1 MTVFGNVAI
10 LWCCNRLAHQPLRL
24 QGNTPVQARIVLK
37 LKLPVTQEILVLA
50 DQDAPT
56 LLVLSGP
63 PSKLE
68 ARSEE

>member
-1 MTVFGNVAI
+1 MIVFVVVATFRR
-10 LWCCNRLAHQPLRL
+10 CRLAHQRLRL
-24 QGNTPVQARIVLK
+24 QGNTPVQARIVLR
-37 LKLPVTQEILVLA
+37 LKLPVSQDILELA

-68 ARSEE
+68 ARCEE